1 MTVAFMR
8 AVLAGDAA
16 SAEAEL
22 GATLPSGW
30 PPGIDVLPLYLRRLE
45 DDPAGAEWL
54 MRAIV
59 LPGNPRQMAGNI
71 GFHLPPDHEG
81 CVEIGYTVEPAFR
94 GRGYATEAARALVRW
109 AVEERG
115 VRAIVATT
123 LPDNLPSQKVLE
135 AAGFVRT
142 GRRWDD
148 DDQVEEL
155 VFELMFSQD

>member
-1 MTVAFMR
+1 MSAAFMR

-16 SAEAEL
+16 TAEAEL
-22 GATLPSGW
+22 GAKLPEGW

-45 DDPAGAEWL
+45 HDPTGTEWL

-59 LPGNPRQMAGNI
+59 VPGEPRQMAGNI
-71 GFHLPPDHEG
+71 GFHLPPDQHG
-81 CVEIGYTVEPAFR
+81 SVEIGYTVEPEFR
-94 GRGYATEAARALVRW
+94 RRGYATEAARALVRW

-115 VRAIVATT
+115 IRACIATT

-135 AAGFVRT
+135 AAGFVQT
-142 GRRWDD
+142 GRRWDE

-155 VFELMFSQD
+155 VFELRLEQG